1 MPALLLAAALATTI
15 PAFPGAEGAG
25 ATSVGG
31 RGGAVLRVTNLEDS
45 GPGSLRAAVEAA
57 GPRTI
62 IFDIGGTIILK
73 SPLNVRQGRVT
84 IAGQTAPG
92 DGITLRGQ
100 PFRIHADDVVV
111 RYLRVR
117 LGDEQGVESDAFEIT
132 GGRRIM
138 VDHVSASWSV
148 DESLSIGSTYKQ
160 VADGPYDITVQWSI
174 IAQSLNKSLHAKGQH
189 GYGTLLRCSHGAKI
203 SFHHNLW
210 AHHIA
215 RMPRP
220 GNTQMPPVDNI
231 GPFYQFH
238 SNVFYNWGGKASGYN
253 ADQGP
258 KASIVSYDFI
268 DNTYIPG
275 PNSKGQLAFEE
286 ANPNARL
293 YFAGNSMNGSIP
305 TDPWSLVDA
314 RVGIRRATPLPD
326 MAPLTP
332 DPAPSAFQ
340 RVLAHAG
347 ASLPRDAIDRNVVAS
362 VKDRTGTLI
371 DSQIQAGG
379 WPALAPGQ
387 PWIDSDGDGLPNAWE
402 IANHLN
408 PNDQSDGSMVGATG
422 YTNLEQWLNSLASN
436 QE

>member
-1 MPALLLAAALATTI
+1 MPALLLAAALVTTI

-25 ATSVGG
+25 ATSLGG

-62 IFDIGGTIILK
+62 IFDIGGTITLK

-160 VADGPYDITVQWSI
+160 VADGPYDITVQWSV

-203 SFHHNLW
+203 TFHHNLW

-253 ADQGP
+253 ADQGV

-275 PNSKGQLAFEE
+275 PNSQGQLAFEE

-293 YFAGNSMNGSIP
+293 YFADNSMNGTIP

-314 RVGIRRATPLPD
+314 RVGIRRDAPLAD

-332 DPAPSAFQ
+332 DPAPNAFQ

-347 ASLPRDAIDRNVVAS
+347 ASLSRDAIDRNVVAS
-362 VKDRTGTLI
+362 VKDRTGSLI
-371 DSQIQAGG
+371 DSQTQVGG

-387 PWIDSDGDGLPNAWE
+387 PWTDSDGDGMPNAWE

-408 PNDQSDGSMVGATG
+408 PNDQSDGSRVGANG
-422 YTNLEQWLNSLASN
+422 YTNLEQWLNSLAPSY
-436 QE
+436 Q